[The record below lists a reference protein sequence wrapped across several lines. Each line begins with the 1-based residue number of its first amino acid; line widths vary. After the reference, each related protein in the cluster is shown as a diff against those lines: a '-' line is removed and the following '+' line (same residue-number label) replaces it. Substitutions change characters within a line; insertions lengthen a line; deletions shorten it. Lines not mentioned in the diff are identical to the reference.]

1 MRHPHL
7 WQFLL
12 TLLIVAFIVKFVWW
26 LVAAVAVI
34 VLGWWLCEGLAAQ
47 PPASQSAITKQP
59 PRIIPVAVLLCL
71 AGQPISCRY
80 TTSDRRRFK
89 QRMASL

>member
-1 MRHPHL
+1 MRHPLL

-12 TLLIVAFIVKFVWW
+12 ILLIVAFIVKFVWW

-71 AGQPISCRY
+71 AGQLVCRY
-80 TTSDRRRFK
+80 YTG
-89 QRMASL
+89 L